1 MPDHEK
7 KLEEILNNIRQVD
20 ETAREAARARQARLA
35 KPPGSLGV
43 LEDVS
48 VQIAGITGRVFNRLD
63 ERALLVFCADNGVV
77 EEGVSVAPK
86 SVTLK
91 QAKNLANGVTGAGVL
106 ANAAGVRVYVYD
118 LGIDGDANCEKII
131 DRKITRGTKDIAAG
145 AAMTRAQAAR
155 AVLAGFDAAADA
167 VKNGAR
173 IIGAGELGIGNTTTS
188 AAVLAALTGKSPK
201 ETAGRGGGLTDAGL
215 ARKLE
220 VIKTA
225 LAVNEPD
232 ADDALDVISKV
243 GGYDIAAMTGAFIGA
258 AFARV
263 PAVID
268 GFISIV
274 SALCAVR
281 MEPRV
286 REYLIASHSSCE
298 KGYGIAEEELGIKP
312 MLDLKMRLGEGSG
325 CPAAMLL
332 ADHACRVLNEM
343 ATFDEAGIDDGYLD
357 VIRKNERNGK

>member
-1 MPDHEK
+1 MPDCEK
-7 KLEEILNNIRQVD
+7 KLEEILNKIWATD

-43 LEDVS
+43 LEDIS
-48 VQIAGITGRVFNRLD
+48 VQVAGITGRVFNRLD
-63 ERALLVFCADNGVV
+63 DRALLVFCADNGVV

-106 ANAAGVRVYVYD
+106 ANAAGARVYVYD
-118 LGIDGDANCEKII
+118 VGIDGDADCEKII
-131 DRKITRGTKDIAAG
+131 DRKITRGTKNIAAG

-155 AVLAGFDAAADA
+155 AVLVGAGAAADA

-173 IIGAGELGIGNTTTS
+173 IIGVGELGIGNTTTS
-188 AAVLAALTGKSPK
+188 AAVLAALTGKDPG
-201 ETAGRGGGLTDAGL
+201 ETAGRGGGLTDAGM
-215 ARKLE
+215 ARKLK

-225 LAVNEPD
+225 LEVNMPD
-232 ADDALDVISKV
+232 SRDVLDVISKV

-258 AFARV
+258 ASLRV
-263 PAVID
+263 PAVTD
-268 GFISIV
+268 GFISAV

-281 MEPRV
+281 RNPLV

-298 KGYGIAEEELGIKP
+298 KGYAIAADELGIKP

-332 ADHACRVLNEM
+332 ADHACRILNEM

-357 VIRKNERNGK
+357 EIRANERNG